1 MEVPGKHFP
10 EAGSYERRISPQSRL
25 GLSAESQQQG
35 KKYAAT
41 VPQYDYADFIYL
53 CSLLRIKNA
62 STHET

>member
-10 EAGSYERRISPQSRL
+10 GAGSYERRISPQGRL

-41 VPQYDYADFIYL
+41 VTQYDCADFIYL
-53 CSLLRIKNA
+53 C
-62 STHET
+62 